1 MFVNRKML
9 KNLDSTFA
17 ICVALVLVISL
28 VVLSSAS
35 GSMAEINKLSRWH
48 FVERQ
53 AIWIGLGLLC
63 IYFMLFVD
71 YTILPRYVKYL
82 YGINIVLLLAVFVM
96 GKVAKGAKLWVSIG
110 GFQFQPAEFAKLLII
125 ITFAEFLVKR
135 QGKLNT
141 WRELLPAFIHVGIPL
156 LLVLA
161 QPDLGTSLVFIAIMF
176 GMLYIAGARPSLLLI
191 LIFSGLL
198 VVTLAL
204 VGHFKFGLPLPLDEY
219 QKYRL
224 IVFLNPYNDG
234 YGGRGAGWNMI
245 QSLVAI
251 GSGGLF
257 GKGLFK
263 GTQGQLNFLPEHHTD
278 FIFSVVGE
286 ELGFLGAAVLLV
298 LYFLIIYRALRIA
311 IESKDLFGTFIAV
324 GVASMWGFH
333 ILENI
338 GMAIG
343 IMPIT
348 GIPLPFLSYG
358 GSFMLT
364 NLLAVGL
371 LLNIN
376 IRRQK
381 VIF

>member
-1 MFVNRKML
+1 MFVNRKMM

-17 ICVALVLVISL
+17 LAVFLVLAMSL
-28 VVLSSAS
+28 IILSSAS
-35 GSMAEINKLSRWH
+35 GSMASINNVSPWH
-48 FVERQ
+48 YVEKQ
-53 AIWIGLGLLC
+53 ALVISMGLVA
-63 IYFMLFVD
+63 IYFLLSVD
-71 YTILPRYVKYL
+71 YTILSRYVKYL
-82 YGINIVLLLAVFVM
+82 YGLNIALLLAVFVM
-96 GKVAKGAKLWVSIG
+96 GKVAKGAKLWVSIA
-110 GFQFQPAEFAKLLII
+110 GFQFQPSEFAKLLII
-125 ITFAEFLVKR
+125 ITFAEFLVRR
-135 QGKLNT
+135 QGKLDT
-141 WRELLPAFIHVGIPL
+141 WQDLLPAFAHVGIPL

-161 QPDLGTSLVFIAIMF
+161 QPDLGTSLVFIAIML

-191 LIFSGLL
+191 LIIGGLL
-198 VVTLAL
+198 AVIMAL
-204 VGHFKFGLPLPLDEY
+204 VGHFKFGLPLPLDDY

-224 IVFLNPYNDG
+224 IVFLDPYNDG
-234 YGGRGAGWNMI
+234 KGGLGAGWNMI

-251 GSGGLF
+251 GSGGLL
-257 GKGLFK
+257 GKGLYK

-286 ELGFLGAAVLLV
+286 ELGFLGAGLLLI
-298 LYFLIIYRALRIA
+298 LYFLIIYRTLRIA
-311 IESKDLFGTFIAV
+311 LESKDLFGSFIAV

-333 ILENI
+333 ILQNV

-364 NLLAVGL
+364 NLVAVGL

-376 IRRQK
+376 LRRQK